1 MITRN
6 QTKRGIIYE
15 KIAMREDDDERMIN
29 YECPYIMFFS
39 ANRILQH
46 VLHSFFL
53 KPNEQ
58 LGSLEKIKV

>member
-1 MITRN
+1 
-6 QTKRGIIYE
+6 
-15 KIAMREDDDERMIN
+15 MREDDDERMIN

-58 LGSLEKIKV
+58 LGSLEKLKFESVFLILHD

>member
-1 MITRN
+1 
-6 QTKRGIIYE
+6 
-15 KIAMREDDDERMIN
+15 MREDDDERMIN

-39 ANRILQH
+39 ANKILQH